1 MFPRVHFDAAEV
13 KSESSTVARDKTY
26 NNNMAQAPG
35 QDFFGWYHE
44 IPIISRL
51 YLTSAVGITTA
62 CFLDFVSPLT
72 LYYNYELILNKGQYW
87 RIITSFLFFGSFSI
101 DFLFHM
107 YFVVRYCRLLEEGLF
122 RGRTAD
128 FVFMILYGAVLM
140 LICSMT
146 IDFFSRIKFLGHP
159 LTFMMVYLW
168 SRDPENYHVRMN
180 FFGII
185 TFSAPYLPWVLLLF
199 SLVFGN
205 PIEMD
210 LMGIVVGHTYY
221 FLDTVYP
228 QIAAVRGWSLK
239 RILYTPSILHYIFA
253 TDPGFQ
259 IVDTDVSKHSRVLF
273 ASLICTSGRDLTNH
287 RACQLCAVAAAGADT
302 RADSNG
308 Q

>member
-1 MFPRVHFDAAEV
+1 
-13 KSESSTVARDKTY
+13 
-26 NNNMAQAPG
+26 MAQAQA

-44 IPIISRL
+44 IPLISKL

-62 CFLDFVSPLT
+62 CFLDLVSPLT

-107 YFVVRYCRLLEEGLF
+107 YFVVRYCRLLEEGPF

-128 FVFMILYGAVLM
+128 FVFMIFYGAVMM

-159 LTFMMVYLW
+159 LTIMMVYLW
-168 SRDPENYHVRMN
+168 SRDPEVAHMRMN
-180 FFGII
+180 FFGVI
-185 TFSAPYLPWVLLLF
+185 TFNGPYLPWVLLLF
-199 SLVFGN
+199 SLVLGN

-210 LMGIVVGHTYY
+210 LMGILVGHTYY

-228 QIAAVRGWSLK
+228 LVAAVRGWSLK
-239 RILYTPSILHYIFA
+239 KIMVTPSILHYVFA

-259 IVDTDVSKHSRVLF
+259 IIDTGVSMFLHSF
-273 ASLICTSGRDLTNH
+273 AHCFSL
-287 RACQLCAVAAAGADT
+287 
-302 RADSNG
+302 
-308 Q
+308 